1 MTEVWRVIDIA
12 PNYQV
17 SSLGRVRNIA
27 TGYILT
33 SRVRKDGYEHLY
45 LNVGDGTRIYRKVHQ
60 YVAVAFLG
68 PRPSPKHQVAHL
80 DGTRTNNDFRNL
92 AWKTSKANHADRY
105 DHGTAPQG
113 TNNGA
118 ARLTEEQVLEVRRL
132 LSRGVTHRA
141 IADVFG
147 VCRATISHINTRK
160 CWAHL

>member
-1 MTEVWRVIDIA
+1 MTEMWRVIDIA

-45 LNVGDGTRIYRKVHQ
+45 LNVGDGTKVYKKVHQ

-68 PRPSPKHQVAHL
+68 PPPSPKHQVAHR
-80 DGTRTNNDFRNL
+80 DGCRTNNDFLNL

-113 TNNGA
+113 SNNGA
-118 ARLTEEQVLEVRRL
+118 ARLSEDQVVEVRKL
-132 LSRGVTHRA
+132 LSKGLRQKD
-141 IADVFG
+141 IAEIFG
-147 VCRATISHINTRK
+147 VCSSTICHINTGK
-160 CWAHL
+160 HWTHI